1 METMTDTPRTN
12 EALAA
17 LLDRDGELSEE
28 NAPDVLVT
36 LCKAME
42 REREEALADAA
53 MWKANHDNQVSLKSM
68 LMDRPDLGDR
78 ALRIAELIRERD
90 EAREALE
97 TGGLLG
103 ILDRAGHNRAEA
115 IRERD
120 DARKAAEHYRNLY
133 YLPKDGLSAAK
144 NHPFSWENQT
154 KP

>member
-1 METMTDTPRTN
+1 METMTDTPNTS
-12 EALAA
+12 EALATIFE
-17 LLDRDGELSEE
+17 RDGELSEE
-28 NAPDVLVT
+28 NAPEVLVK
-36 LCKAME
+36 LCRAME
-42 REREEALADAA
+42 
-53 MWKANHDNQVSLKSM
+53 
-68 LMDRPDLGDR
+68 
-78 ALRIAELIRERD
+78 RERD
-90 EAREALE
+90 EARKERDEARAALE

-103 ILDRAGHNRAEA
+103 ILDRAGHDRAAA